1 MQCPICSSPYKARV
15 STRSFIVLIVLRDAS
30 SRFLLRDCS
39 QFLLREDCSHTA
51 NALLSPNGH
60 LWVLKF
66 KLLLRK
72 NNGVNKP
79 TSQLDH
85 RYIRSD
91 VPTGRRSSTM
101 YLMHHPTSVEVH
113 THRASSSI
121 STYATSLLSL
131 VQETYQ
137 DIPIVLCINLVT
149 VQHLCTSKEMFLL
162 HTVHYLQSLG
172 GQSAAG
178 IILQY

>member
-1 MQCPICSSPYKARV
+1 M
-15 STRSFIVLIVLRDAS
+15 LIVLREAS

-51 NALLSPNGH
+51 HALLSPNGH

-91 VPTGRRSSTM
+91 APTGRRSSTM

-113 THRASSSI
+113 THRASSPILAFESCTEYIPRHPYSVMHKLGHSPASLHFRGDVVTAYCALSAITRGTICSRDNPFSI
-121 STYATSLLSL
+121 
-131 VQETYQ
+131 E
-137 DIPIVLCINLVT
+137 
-149 VQHLCTSKEMFLL
+149 HK
-162 HTVHYLQSLG
+162 
-172 GQSAAG
+172 SAAFKPVCLMPFYL
-178 IILQY
+178 I